1 MHCGCAGWPFKG
13 KFKMAK
19 DPVCGMTVIEEKA
32 LKIEQKEQTFYF
44 CSEFCKNL
52 FEKEPEKYVELIRP
66 CSPGTEKER
75 TIAYFSMEIAVDS
88 RIPTYSGGLGILAG
102 DTLRSCADLRVPAI
116 AVTLLYEKG
125 YFYQELDEQGNQH
138 ELPAHWNPQDYLRPL
153 SEKVEVLIE
162 GRTVRVTAW
171 QYDIVGITG
180 CPLPVI
186 FLDTNLKE
194 NSEFDRGLTS
204 HLYGGDEKYRLAQEI
219 VLGIGGVRMLGKL
232 GYTGIKKF
240 HMNEGHAGLLVLEL
254 LRQRKGKEEAV
265 WDFEGVRESC
275 VFTTHTPVS
284 AGHDRFSHDL
294 VRSILGEYMPLDI
307 IQMLGGEGN
316 LNMTLLALNLSH
328 YVNGVAKKHGEVSR
342 GMFPGYSIDSITN
355 GVHSNT
361 WTSDSFRRL
370 YDKYIPGWA
379 TDSFS
384 LRYVLG
390 IPREEIWDAH
400 AESKKVLI
408 NYVNRETNTG
418 LDYDTFTIGFA
429 RRATPYKR
437 MDLIF
442 SDIPRL
448 KQLAR
453 EVGKIQ
459 FLFAGKAHPKD
470 WPGKDLI
477 KKLFAVSKLLRDEVK
492 IVYLVNYDMEIAK
505 LLTSGV
511 DLWLNTPQRP
521 MEASGTS
528 GMKAVHNGIPNFSV
542 LDGWWIEGHIEG
554 ITGWSIGSKAV
565 ESKGDDK
572 EAQEIY
578 DKLENIIL
586 PMYYRERGKWLDIMQ
601 HTIAF
606 NASFFNTQRMVQQY
620 VLNAYLH

>member
-1 MHCGCAGWPFKG
+1 
-13 KFKMAK
+13 MAK
-19 DPVCGMTVIEEKA
+19 DPVCGMTVKEEKG
-32 LKIEQKEQTFYF
+32 LKSEREGQTFYF
-44 CSEFCKNL
+44 CSDFCKNV
-52 FEKEPEKYVELIRP
+52 FEKEPERYISLIRP
-66 CSPGTEKER
+66 CEATGSEKQR
-75 TIAYFSMEIAVDS
+75 SIAYFSMEIAADS

-102 DTLRSCADLRVPAI
+102 DTLRSCADLKVPVM

-125 YFYQELDEQGNQH
+125 YFYQKLDEQGNQY
-138 ELPAHWNPQDYLRPL
+138 EMPVHWNPQEYLRPL
-153 SEKVEVLIE
+153 SEKVGVQIE
-162 GRTVRVTAW
+162 GRLVAVTAW

-194 NSEFDRGLTS
+194 NNEFDRGLTS
-204 HLYGGDEKYRLAQEI
+204 NLYGGDEKYRLAQEI
-219 VLGIGGVRMLGKL
+219 VLGIGGVRMLRKL
-232 GYTGIKKF
+232 GFTEIKKY
-240 HMNEGHAGLLVLEL
+240 HMNEGHASLLVLEL
-254 LRQRKGKEEAV
+254 LRERKRDGEAA

-284 AGHDRFSHDL
+284 AGHDRFSYNL
-294 VRSILGEYMPLDI
+294 VKNVLGEFMPLEI
-307 IQMLGGEGN
+307 IKMLGGDDS

-328 YVNGVAKKHGEVSR
+328 YVNGVAKRHGEVSR

-355 GVHSNT
+355 GVHSYT

-379 TDSFS
+379 VDSFS

-390 IPREEIWDAH
+390 IPKQEIWDAH
-400 AESKKVLI
+400 LQAKRLLI
-408 NYVNRETNTG
+408 DYVNKETNVG
-418 LDYDTFTIGFA
+418 MDYDTLTIGFA

-442 SDIPRL
+442 SDIERL
-448 KQLAR
+448 KRISRDA
-453 EVGKIQ
+453 GKIQ
-459 FLFAGKAHPKD
+459 FVFAGKAHPKD
-470 WPGKDLI
+470 WPGKELI
-477 KKLFAVSKLLRDEVK
+477 KKIVAISRQVQDVIK
-492 IVYLVNYDMEIAK
+492 IVYMVNYGMEIAK
-505 LLTSGV
+505 MLTSGV

-528 GMKAVHNGIPNFSV
+528 GMKAVHNGIPNLSV
-542 LDGWWIEGHIEG
+542 LDGWWIEGHVEG
-554 ITGWSIGSKAV
+554 ITGWSIGTKSV
-565 ESKGDDK
+565 ELESDDQ

-586 PMYYRERGKWLDIMQ
+586 PLYYKERERWLDIMQ
-601 HTIAF
+601 HSIAF